1 MKDKIRADLVESAQI
16 KMKLAENHLNEIVIA
31 TEWIV
36 NAYKDGGR
44 LVIFG
49 NGGSAA
55 DAQHIAGELVNYFRI
70 KGRPMLDC
78 LSLTTNTSVLTAI
91 ANDIGYEAVF
101 AKQVESLV
109 NCKDIVMGL
118 STSGNSP
125 NVIKGIETAKKK
137 GAKTIAMTGE
147 TGGKLKG
154 IADLIIA
161 VPSNDTPRIQES
173 HITIGH
179 IICDILELALFK
191 DYEKDEDVI

>member
-1 MKDKIRADLVESAQI
+1 MELHVCRRKDKHNFADTGIHYASGDMGFDCKHPFPARQLRVKCE
-16 KMKLAENHLNEIVIA
+16 EIS
-31 TEWIV
+31 
-36 NAYKDGGR
+36 K
-44 LVIFG
+44 
-49 NGGSAA
+49 
-55 DAQHIAGELVNYFRI
+55 
-70 KGRPMLDC
+70 
-78 LSLTTNTSVLTAI
+78 SL
-91 ANDIGYEAVF
+91 
-101 AKQVESLV
+101 KQASQSQVKFKSINSRYWKHVESLV

-154 IADLIIA
+154 IADLLIA

-179 IICDILELALFK
+179 IICDILELELFK